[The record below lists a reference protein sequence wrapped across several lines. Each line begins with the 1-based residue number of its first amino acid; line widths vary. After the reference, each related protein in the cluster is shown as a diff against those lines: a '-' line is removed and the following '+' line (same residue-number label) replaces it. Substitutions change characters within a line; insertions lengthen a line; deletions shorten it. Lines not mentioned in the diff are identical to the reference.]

1 MDRKKPP
8 AYGAVLESLRFREG
22 WPQQKLAA
30 KNGIT
35 GSALSRMEHGETH
48 LTRARLD
55 ALLAPLGLPAEVV
68 DRALANWQETEDLI
82 QAATPPA
89 SPVEAARREVRR
101 TASQVGED
109 VEEAVL
115 SGLGPWAEAQAVDQA
130 RARGREAAARL
141 LARPREDWP
150 LLVRYAREYQ
160 GQAVCAAMCE
170 ESIKAAADKPER
182 ALELA
187 RLAELIAEQTPDD
200 LAGRGYAKA
209 HVANALRVSGEP
221 RTAEPVLAAAK
232 ALWEQGAD
240 APGILSPARILDLET
255 SLLLDQRRFDE
266 ALALLERALGV
277 SQDDESQGRI
287 LLKKGFILKQH
298 GDFEGAVAA
307 LQAAAA
313 RTSGHGEPRQTFGV
327 RFNWVVTL
335 LHAGR
340 LTEAE
345 NLLAEVWELAGE
357 LGFELDLLRTRWL
370 GASLLA
376 ARGQTA
382 EAAAEMKEVQG
393 AFARRGIL
401 YDTALA
407 TLELAA
413 LLLDLGQA
421 AEVQEMARQTY
432 EILLS
437 QGVQREALGSL
448 FLFFEAAERRA
459 VTRDM
464 VCDLLRRCREQDPG
478 RETAA

>member
-1 MDRKKPP
+1 MARKKPP
-8 AYGAVLESLRFREG
+8 AHGAVLESLRFREG
-22 WPQQKLAA
+22 WPQQELAA
-30 KNGIT
+30 KLGIT
-35 GSALSRMEHGETH
+35 GSALSRMERGETR
-48 LTRARLD
+48 LTRERLD
-55 ALLAPLGLPAEVV
+55 ALLAPLCLPTEVV
-68 DRALANWQETEDLI
+68 DRALENWQETEDLI
-82 QAATPPA
+82 QAAAPPA
-89 SPVEAARREVRR
+89 SPVEAARRSVRR
-101 TASQVGED
+101 TASQVAED

-130 RARGREAAARL
+130 RARGRQAAVRL

-150 LLVRYAREYQ
+150 LLVQYAREYQ

-240 APGILSPARILDLET
+240 APGIFPPARILDLEA
-255 SLLLDQRRFDE
+255 SLLRDQRRFEE
-266 ALALLERALGV
+266 ALALLEQALEL
-277 SQDDESQGRI
+277 SPDDASRGRI
-287 LLKKGFILKQH
+287 LLKKGFTLEQQ
-298 GDFEGAVAA
+298 GDLEGAVAA
-307 LQAAAA
+307 VQEAAA
-313 RTSGHGEPRQTFGV
+313 RSTEHSEPRQTFGV
-327 RFNWVVTL
+327 RFNLIVTL

-345 NLLAEVWELAGE
+345 NLLTEVWELAGE
-357 LGFELDLLRTRWL
+357 LGLELDLVRTRWL
-370 GASLLA
+370 GARLLA
-376 ARGQTA
+376 ARGRAA

-421 AEVQEMARQTY
+421 AEVQRLARQTY

-448 FLFFEAAERRA
+448 LLFFEAAERRA
-459 VTRDM
+459 VTREL
-464 VCDLLRRCREQDPG
+464 VRDLLHRCREQAPD
-478 RETAA
+478 REPAA